1 MSPALH
7 EGGGVYEAHPGAAGG
22 DGLDTGR
29 GKRGCLGSQRDRHQW
44 SGHLEGTNGDDIS
57 GSDANDVLWGG
68 GGRDNLLGG
77 TGGNDIVLSGNE
89 HRFFSRGDK
98 NLVGGSANDTV
109 IGGLHKGGPSTSS

>member
-1 MSPALH
+1 VRLKAGLMSPALH

-44 SGHLEGTNGDDIS
+44 SGHLEGTNGDDLS

-77 TGGNDIVLSGNE
+77 LAATIS
-89 HRFFSRGDK
+89 FSAAT
-98 NLVGGSANDTV
+98 NTA
-109 IGGLHKGGPSTSS
+109 SSLEATRT